1 MLNRHSLWSIAGG
14 AIPAVAAVVSI
25 PLMISALGFEL
36 FAITSLIISIT
47 IFFYVY
53 DLGMSRTMTFLI
65 SKIKQDNSKPEDEL
79 IGTAFISALL
89 LGLLVTVV
97 VYVFIPYFAKYW
109 MKIDRSLLGEAIFA
123 FQISALGILPG
134 VISNTFKG
142 ILEGKSKFKEA
153 NICKMFSGA
162 SIFIAPMIVI
172 AFESKNLVY
181 ISAAIVLTR
190 YVSLIL
196 YALYTTRLSRLLFI
210 MVRREHLQPIW
221 NYGIWAALS
230 GLISTTFV
238 YGDRFLVAGYLSSQD
253 LSVYIASQD
262 VLIRYLLIPWS
273 MAIVLMPTFSADN
286 IAKIKVLELYR
297 HQQKRVTLISFIILL
312 LVLFLVLY
320 IARFV
325 SHPIIPKNVEYVV
338 AIQMVGIFF
347 CAMSQLPLIYLYGKG
362 MPRLITNIY
371 LAEFLIYILIAPM
384 IFSYFGIIGACLV
397 WSGRLVIE
405 YFLLRYYAERL
416 IR

>member
-1 MLNRHSLWSIAGG
+1 MLNKHSLWSIAGG
-14 AIPAVAAVVSI
+14 AIPALAAVVSI

-36 FAITSLIISIT
+36 FAITSLIISVT

-65 SKIKQDNSKPEDEL
+65 SKIEQDNSKPEDDL
-79 IGTAFISALL
+79 IGTAFISALV
-89 LGLLVTVV
+89 LGLFVTAI
-97 VYVFIPYFAKYW
+97 VYIFAPYFAKYW
-109 MKIDRSLLGEAIFA
+109 MKIDRNLLDEAVLA
-123 FQISALGILPG
+123 FQVSVLGILPG
-134 VISNTFKG
+134 VLSNTFKG
-142 ILEGKSKFKEA
+142 ILEGKSKFKES
-153 NICKMFSGA
+153 NICKIFSGA
-162 SIFIAPMIVI
+162 SVFIAPMIVI
-172 AFESKNLVY
+172 ALESKNLVH

-190 YVSLIL
+190 YLSLIL
-196 YALYTTRLSRLLFI
+196 YAIYTTRLSSLLFI
-210 MVRREHLQPIW
+210 KVRRKHLQSIW
-221 NYGIWAALS
+221 NYGVWAALS

-286 IAKIKVLELYR
+286 IAKIKVFELYR
-297 HQQKRVTLISFIILL
+297 LQQKRVALISFIILL
-312 LVLFLVLY
+312 LVLFLALC
-320 IARFV
+320 IARFIN
-325 SHPIIPKNVEYVV
+325 HPAIPENVEYVA

-371 LAEFLIYILIAPM
+371 LAELLIYILIAPM
-384 IFSYFGIIGACLV
+384 IFSYFGIVGACFV

-405 YFLLRYYAERL
+405 YFLLRYYTERL